1 MSAKPSFSIITPV
14 LNRAEF
20 IAQAIESV
28 MDQIGDWTV
37 THIVV
42 DGGSVDGT
50 QDAVRRYPGV
60 RLLERRGGGIYGA
73 LNTGI
78 AYADGE
84 YVGLLNSD
92 DAYLPGAFSSTAEV
106 FSQMSDVD
114 SVAGGAVFSHWQN
127 DAEPVQIVNSK
138 MVKELHLRALA
149 FDTLLLNARFF
160 RRSWFDVAGAF
171 DETYEIAG
179 DREFLWRSVLAGM
192 KTAIIPQTNY
202 RYRLHPGS
210 KTLNYENPGNY
221 WRAEHLRLARAL
233 LLDGCLPDNARRVVR
248 RWHGIEATRQVM
260 RRLQAGDLHGAGE
273 AGLQAFGV
281 DASWPLAPA
290 GEWCGRLY
298 EAYGP
303 K

>member
-1 MSAKPSFSIITPV
+1 MQTKPTFSIVTPV
-14 LNRAEF
+14 LNRADF

-28 MDQIGDWTV
+28 TDQAGDWAV

-50 QDAVRRYPGV
+50 QDVVRRYPGV
-60 RLLERRGGGIYGA
+60 RLLERRDGGIYGA

-78 AYADGE
+78 AHAAGE

-92 DAYLPGAFSSTAEV
+92 DAYLPGAFSSAVEA
-106 FSQMSDVD
+106 FSSAPDAD
-114 SVAGGAVFSHWQN
+114 SVAGGAVFSHWKN
-127 DAEPVQIVNSK
+127 DAKPGQTVNSK
-138 MVKELHLRALA
+138 MVKDLHLRALA

-160 RRSWFDVAGAF
+160 RRPWFDVAGAF

-192 KTAIIPQTNY
+192 KTATIPQTNY

-210 KTLNYENPGNY
+210 KTLNYENPGRY

-233 LLDGCLPDNARRVVR
+233 LDGKLPDDARRAVR
-248 RWHGIEATRQVM
+248 RWHGIEATREIM
-260 RRLQAGDLHGAGE
+260 GRLQTGDVRGAGTV
-273 AGLQAFGV
+273 GLKAFSV

-290 GEWCGRLY
+290 REWCGRLY
-298 EAYGP
+298 ETMYGS